1 MNDFQ
6 KKRFSKKIISKLFNT
21 VSSKKITFFGWA
33 FKKNT
38 NDTRESASIYVAD
51 HLIEDGAEIHVYDPK
66 VKKKQIINDMK
77 YLWDLNGYSKKII
90 KEKLNN
96 IVVHDSYMSS
106 VVNSHAIAILTEWD
120 EFTAYDWK
128 KIYKKVFKPAFIFDG
143 RNILNHNKLTSIG
156 FDVFSIGKG

>member
-1 MNDFQ
+1 
-6 KKRFSKKIISKLFNT
+6 
-21 VSSKKITFFGWA
+21 
-33 FKKNT
+33 
-38 NDTRESASIYVAD
+38 
-51 HLIEDGAEIHVYDPK
+51 
-66 VKKKQIINDMK
+66 MK

-96 IVVHDSYMSS
+96 IVVHDSHMNSI
-106 VVNSHAIAILTEWD
+106 NKSHAIVILTEWD